1 LAYGKWR
8 MALWKAFRI
17 EIIGSPRRGH
27 FNKQE
32 TGNRLQ
38 EAGYRI
44 QEAGHRVN

>member
-1 LAYGKWR
+1 LAYGKWL

-32 TGNRLQ
+32 TGYRKQ
-38 EAGYRI
+38 GTGYKK
-44 QEAGHRVN
+44 QGTG